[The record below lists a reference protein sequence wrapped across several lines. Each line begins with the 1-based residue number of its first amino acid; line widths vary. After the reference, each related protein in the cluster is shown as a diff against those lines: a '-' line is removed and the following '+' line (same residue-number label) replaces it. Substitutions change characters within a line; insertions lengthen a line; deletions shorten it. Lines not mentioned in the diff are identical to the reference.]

1 MSNQNSANQLMDI
14 AMRIR
19 DMREIL
25 GYSMQKMAEL
35 TEVSEAVYRQ
45 YSSNLQDI

>member
-1 MSNQNSANQLMDI
+1 MSNQNPNNQLMDI

-25 GYSMQKMAEL
+25 GFSMQRMAEL
-35 TEVSEAVYRQ
+35 SDVSED
-45 YSSNLQDI
+45 L